1 MQALPTLSALALLT
15 LAPSILAAQQVERY
29 TLEGDDIAIYNLA
42 GALTVEPGT
51 GSVSVELVRGGRDAA
66 RLRVERGE
74 LWDRETLRVVY
85 PSQSVAYA
93 GLEDGSST
101 TLKVR
106 DDGTF
111 GDGGERHHHDHDYD
125 DDDDRPRGR
134 TVRISRDRG
143 DFRAHADLKVR
154 VPMGS
159 RVEFHLA
166 VGRVS
171 IANVNGDIQ
180 VDSHSAPVTVTGPKG
195 SFGVDVGSGD
205 VRVSGAEGT
214 LSVDTGSGSVQVT
227 GFRGDELSVDT
238 GSGQVSGSEL
248 SARSINV
255 DTGSGDIELTAVTCP
270 ELALE
275 TGSGSISTDLRG
287 PVRDLSLET
296 GSGDISVRAPA
307 TLAGEVEIETA
318 SGEIETDFPI
328 QVTRHARDHVVG
340 RIGDGVGRV
349 AIETGSGNVR
359 LLKAAN

>member
-1 MQALPTLSALALLT
+1 MQALPTLALALLT
-15 LAPSILAAQQVERY
+15 LAPSALTAQQVERY

-51 GSVSVELVRGGRDAA
+51 GSVAVELVRAGPDAG
-66 RLRVERGE
+66 RLRIERGE
-74 LWDRETLRVVY
+74 LRGRETLRVVY
-85 PSQSVAYA
+85 PSESIAYA
-93 GLEDGSST
+93 GLEAGSST

-106 DDGTF
+106 EDGTF
-111 GDGGERHHHDHDYD
+111 GDGDGDHRHDRDDED
-125 DDDDRPRGR
+125 DDLPRGR
-134 TVRISRDRG
+134 TVRISSARG
-143 DFRAHADLKVR
+143 DLRAHADLKVR
-154 VPMGS
+154 VPAGY
-159 RVEFHLA
+159 RVAFHLA

-171 IANVNGDIQ
+171 LANVNGEIL
-180 VDSHSAPVTVTGPKG
+180 VDSHSAPVTATAPKG
-195 SFGVDVGSGD
+195 SLAVDVGSGD

-214 LSVDTGSGSVQVT
+214 LNVDTGSGSVEVT

-248 SARSINV
+248 SARSIQV
-255 DTGSGDIELTAVTCP
+255 DTGSGDIKLTAVTCP

-275 TGSGSISTDLRG
+275 TGSGSISTDVRG

-340 RIGDGVGRV
+340 RIGDGVGKV
-349 AIETGSGNVR
+349 AIETGSGDVR
-359 LLKAAN
+359 LLKSAN